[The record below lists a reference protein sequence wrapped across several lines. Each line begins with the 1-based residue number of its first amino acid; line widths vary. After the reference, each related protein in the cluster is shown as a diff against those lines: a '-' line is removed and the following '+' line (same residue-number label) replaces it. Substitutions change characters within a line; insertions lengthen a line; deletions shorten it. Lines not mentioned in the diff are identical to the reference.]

1 MTARGLASLVLGAVL
16 LVTSCSTEQRP
27 VAEAPVIFEDSASAL
42 PVTCLLAKSVLEDWS
57 TGVVVHQCEEQS
69 GWLVI
74 QVNDFF
80 TWDEFVWAFMDDSA
94 SAMAMLDQLPVFT
107 FSAAM
112 AGSGLTG
119 AEYNLY
125 ILNFRDSCSTTYELS
140 NSLVSRAVQAY
151 NSGEAAWIAAIQD
164 LSTEV
169 TVTRLNSP
177 GC

>member
-1 MTARGLASLVLGAVL
+1 MTTRRLATLGICAVIL
-16 LVTSCSTEQRP
+16 GTSCSTEQRP

-42 PVTCLLAKSVLEDWS
+42 PVTCLLAKSVLEGWS
-57 TGVVVHQCEEQS
+57 TGVVVNQCEEQS

-80 TWDEFVWAFMDDSA
+80 TWNEFVWAFMDDSA
-94 SAMAMLDQLPVFT
+94 SAMAMLDQLPVLT
-107 FSAAM
+107 FSWAM

-119 AEYNLY
+119 TEYNRY

-151 NSGEAAWIAAIQD
+151 NSGEAAYVAAVQD
-164 LSTEV
+164 LSIEV
-169 TVTRLNSP
+169 EVTRLTSP

>member
-1 MTARGLASLVLGAVL
+1 MTTRWLALLGVGAVL
-16 LVTSCSTEQRP
+16 LVTSCSAEQEP
-27 VAEAPVIFEDSASAL
+27 VAEAPISFDDRASAL
-42 PVTCLLAKSVLEDWS
+42 PVTCLVAKSILEGWS

-69 GWLVI
+69 SWLVI

-94 SAMAMLDQLPVFT
+94 SAIAMLDQLPVLT

-119 AEYNLY
+119 SEYDLY

-151 NSGEAAWIAAIQD
+151 NSGEAAYVAAVQD
-164 LSTEV
+164 LSAEV
-169 TVTRLNSP
+169 AVTRLTSP